1 VTVSILPSLQR
12 LFGRKRAATAE
23 AAPADGESAPHQ
35 AADGAAEPV
44 VSAASP
50 HAGRADWW
58 SSEMADDPRA
68 DTNVE
73 ETAPAVLYSDHL
85 LPDLPKGKH

>member
-1 VTVSILPSLQR
+1 MTVSILPSLQR
-12 LFGRKRAATAE
+12 LFGKKRTAGAE
-23 AAPADGESAPHQ
+23 AAPVDSEAAPHPAET
-35 AADGAAEPV
+35 AADPV
-44 VSAASP
+44 ASQASP

-58 SSEMADDPRA
+58 SSEMADDPGA

-85 LPDLPKGKH
+85 LPDLPNGKH